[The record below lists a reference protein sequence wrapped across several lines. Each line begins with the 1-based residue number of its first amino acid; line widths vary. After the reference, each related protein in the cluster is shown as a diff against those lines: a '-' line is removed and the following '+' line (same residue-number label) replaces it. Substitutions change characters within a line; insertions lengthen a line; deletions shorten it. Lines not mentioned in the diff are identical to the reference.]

1 MDRWAE
7 LFGRILAIYF
17 NLRWVSCH
25 LLFFMDFF
33 FRPKQGTLDSFN
45 ENLDSSHDFWFFFL
59 FLISFRSFRLNAYSL
74 LFRWLSYIH
83 FFFFFA
89 IWLWREMN
97 IFIGTSDFRECWSSA
112 WGKTDSRNITLIF
125 FCRYFSTFRLLSL
138 SFPSDPRTFGFT
150 LSRDA
155 LEVYE
160 ALDKTSFQGLLLMW
174 HILASVDRKVKF
186 EVSKV
191 MAGRKVAGRK
201 VRLTS
206 NTRRERW

>member
-1 MDRWAE
+1 MADEWKLQLELLVARRFERLGKYPPAFTVVILMDRWAE

-45 ENLDSSHDFWFFFL
+45 ENLDSSHDFWSFFL

-97 IFIGTSDFRECWSSA
+97 IFIGTSDLRECWSS
-112 WGKTDSRNITLIF
+112 WKTDSRNIILKFFLPIF
-125 FCRYFSTFRLLSL
+125 LNFSLTDSLFPFRSTHLWLYFGSLRSSRQDIIPWSST
-138 SFPSDPRTFGFT
+138 T
-150 LSRDA
+150 
-155 LEVYE
+155 
-160 ALDKTSFQGLLLMW
+160 
-174 HILASVDRKVKF
+174 
-186 EVSKV
+186 
-191 MAGRKVAGRK
+191 VAYLGC
-201 VRLTS
+201 S
-206 NTRRERW
+206 W